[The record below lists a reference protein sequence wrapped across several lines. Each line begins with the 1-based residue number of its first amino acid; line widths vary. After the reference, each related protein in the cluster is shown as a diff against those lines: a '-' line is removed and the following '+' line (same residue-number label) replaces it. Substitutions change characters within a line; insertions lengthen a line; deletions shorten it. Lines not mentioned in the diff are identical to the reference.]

1 MFASA
6 PTIMAAA
13 ISLAPAQRS
22 LFIPRISLQYF
33 LTIALNN
40 DKIVNRN
47 KRIIAART
55 RCLCGCVHRVSP
67 TGNTA
72 FLQYSIRLFLA

>member
-1 MFASA
+1 MLASA
-6 PTIMAAA
+6 PYYYGCGYFFG
-13 ISLAPAQRS
+13 SGPKKP
-22 LFIPRISLQYF
+22 FIPRISLQYF

>member
-1 MFASA
+1 MLASA
-6 PTIMAAA
+6 STIMAAA
-13 ISLAPAQRS
+13 ISLAPAQMS